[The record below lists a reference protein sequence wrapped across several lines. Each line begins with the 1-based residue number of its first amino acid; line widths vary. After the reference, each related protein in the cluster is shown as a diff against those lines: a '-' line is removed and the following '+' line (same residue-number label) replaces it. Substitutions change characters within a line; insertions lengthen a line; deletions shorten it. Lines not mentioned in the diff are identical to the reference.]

1 MKKTMRAMAIP
12 LNPKSNQRNVLYL
25 TQGLAPTLQTAM
37 GTGGG
42 QVPLVLASQKSTSM
56 PVKSITNT
64 LTTIGVLALA
74 VDNELDIYS
83 LVGWLIITVQSVLVL
98 IYVNNKK

>member
-1 MKKTMRAMAIP
+1 MRKAIQIV
-12 LNPKSNQRNVLYL
+12 SYF
-25 TQGLAPTLQTAM
+25 LA
-37 GTGGG
+37 G
-42 QVPLVLASQKSTSM
+42 
-56 PVKSITNT
+56 I
-64 LTTIGVLALA
+64 TTIGVLALA